1 MRQSRRQFVGWSTL
15 AAAAAGV
22 NVALPA
28 WARSGAATGVQ
39 GLSAVSGTTFDL
51 SISQAQVP
59 IDGRLGNAILI
70 NDSLPGPLLR
80 WREGQDVT
88 LRVTNHLGAPTS
100 IHWHGLLLPPGM
112 DGVPGVS
119 FPGIAPG
126 ETFVYR
132 YPILQAGTYWYHS
145 HSGLQEQ
152 LGHYGPIV
160 IEPKADPVS
169 FDREYV
175 LVLSDWTFEN
185 PHHLYAK
192 LKKKSNVYNRQRR
205 TLVEL
210 IGDARE
216 QGWGTVLA
224 DRSMWGRMRMD
235 ATDLS
240 DVTASTYSYLIN
252 GHGVSDNWTGLFRA
266 GERVRLRFVNAAAMT
281 IFNVR
286 IPGLPMTVVQS
297 DGLDLQPVETDEF
310 QIGVAETFD
319 VVVQPLDSAYT
330 IMAESNDRSG
340 FGRATLAVRE
350 GLSAPIPELRPRPV
364 LSMRDMAMAHDMEG
378 GGHGGHKAMGH
389 DMEGGGHGG
398 HKAMGHDMEGGGH
411 DGHKAMG
418 HDMEGGGH
426 GGHKAMGHG
435 RMSDENAKPAS
446 HHAHKGHRARATRAA
461 ATSVREGATQIFPHA
476 KGPGVVGL
484 ADVQQFR
491 LDERPFGLEDAP
503 HRVLVYADLKSL
515 TPIPDPRPPEREL
528 ELHLT
533 GNMERYMWSFDGVK
547 LSEVDGPIVFHEG
560 ERLRLVMVNNTMML
574 HPVHLHGM
582 FFELNTGEDL
592 YRPRKHTVTIKPG
605 ERLSID
611 VTADAFGD
619 WAFHCHLLYHMHAG
633 MMRVVSVRRQ
643 DGTAWQPA

>member
-1 MRQSRRQFVGWSTL
+1 M
-15 AAAAAGV
+15 
-22 NVALPA
+22 NVAMPA
-28 WARSGAATGVQ
+28 WARSGAATGVK
-39 GLSAVSGTTFDL
+39 GLEPVTGTEFDL
-51 SISQAQVP
+51 SISQARVP
-59 IDGRLGNAILI
+59 IDGTTGSAILI
-70 NDSLPGPLLR
+70 NNSLPGPLLR

-160 IEPKADPVS
+160 IEPREDPVS

-185 PHHLYAK
+185 PHHLFAK

-216 QGWGTVLA
+216 QGLGPALA
-224 DRSMWGRMRMD
+224 ERRMWGRMRMD

-252 GHGVSDNWTGLFRA
+252 GHGVADNWTGLFRA

-319 VVVQPLDSAYT
+319 VVVRPLESAYT
-330 IMAESNDRSG
+330 LVAESNDRSG

-350 GLSAPIPELRPRPV
+350 GLSAPVPELRPRPL

-378 GGHGGHKAMGH
+378 GGHGGHGNMAHGH
-389 DMEGGGHGG
+389 MAGEGSKPSNRHGHSGHRMES
-398 HKAMGHDMEGGGH
+398 GGH
-411 DGHKAMG
+411 DGHGAMRHERMSGENTKAAN
-418 HDMEGGGH
+418 H
-426 GGHKAMGHG
+426 GGHQAHRGHKS
-435 RMSDENAKPAS
+435 RNAL
-446 HHAHKGHRARATRAA
+446 GL
-461 ATSVREGATQIFPHA
+461 REGASQPHEHA
-476 KGPGVVGL
+476 KGAGVVGL

-491 LDERPFGLEDAP
+491 LNERPFGLEDAP
-503 HRVLVYADLKSL
+503 HRVLVYADMKSL
-515 TPIPDPRPPEREL
+515 TPIPDPRPPERQL

-560 ERLRLVMVNNTMML
+560 ERLRLVMVNDTMML

-605 ERLSID
+605 ERLSVD